1 MTAQLTRRQFLAGSA
16 AAAGVAALGSGCGSG
31 SGKTTLTIMGNH
43 PSEITD
49 QDVAEFEAKYP
60 DVKIKFV
67 AVTTTLLTAMFAAGD
82 PPDIV
87 RDQGVPNTPYLVA
100 RDLALNLD
108 PYFAKSTA
116 LRPNKLAAVDDTW
129 RYDGKEQGKGPR
141 YGLAKDY
148 SQDAMVWCNTKPF
161 TDAKVDLPSATEPM
175 SYDEMLDMGMR
186 LTKRSGA
193 KYSVYGVYPP
203 YDVSLTAGFL
213 NMVASAGGSVF
224 NEDFSKVDFSAPEAL
239 AALKWY
245 LKYAAAKA
253 GPTVAKPLPAGA
265 WPAFDGDQLAMVG
278 YGYWFSGE
286 IATDTKIQN
295 HMRFIPAP
303 QFGKTR
309 VSPCFSATGHW
320 IPKKAKHKE
329 EAWAFFEHYFGGPP
343 AARRAESGWGLPG
356 ITALNAKLPRAKPYQ
371 KQAVD
376 VQDREFKYYSV
387 LKFSP
392 YISVSAIDASLGQEL
407 VKGLDANLSAGKLAD
422 AINGTLN
429 PLLKQ
434 GKELIT

>member
-1 MTAQLTRRQFLAGSA
+1 
-16 AAAGVAALGSGCGSG
+16 
-31 SGKTTLTIMGNH
+31 MGNN

-49 QDVAEFEAKYP
+49 QDIAEFETKHP
-60 DVKIKFV
+60 DVKIKM
-67 AVTTTLLTAMFAAGD
+67 VTVSTTLLTAMFAAGN
-82 PPDIV
+82 PPDVV

-108 PYFAKSTA
+108 PYFAKSTVLA
-116 LRPNKLAAVDDTW
+116 PDKLAQVDDTW

-148 SQDAMVWCNTKPF
+148 SQDAMIWCNSEVFHNGGVAP
-161 TDAKVDLPSATEPM
+161 PSTSEPI
-175 SYDEMLDMGMR
+175 SYDEMLDMGNR

-213 NMVASAGGSVF
+213 NMVASAGGSIF
-224 NEDFSKVDFSAPEAL
+224 NDDFSKVDFSAPEPL
-239 AALKWY
+239 SALKWY
-245 LKYAAAKA
+245 LKYATAKV
-253 GPTVAKPLPAGA
+253 GPTVSRPFPAGA
-265 WPAFDGDQLAMVG
+265 WPAFDGNQLAMLG

-286 IATDTKIQN
+286 IATDPKIQDR
-295 HMRFIPAP
+295 MRFIPAP
-303 QFGKTR
+303 QFGSTR

-320 IPKKAKHKE
+320 IPKKSKHKD

-343 AARRAESGWGLPG
+343 AVRRAESGWGLPG
-356 ITALNAKLPRAKPYQ
+356 VTAMNAKLPKAKPYQ
-371 KQAVD
+371 RQALE
-376 VQDREFKYYSV
+376 VQNKEFAHYSV

-392 YISVSAIDASLGQEL
+392 YVSISAIDASLSQEL
-407 VKGLDANLSAGKLAD
+407 VKGLDNGLPAGKLAD
-422 AINGTLN
+422 AVNGTLN
-429 PLLKQ
+429 PLLQQ